1 MPESLKTF
9 TSALEKII
17 TINKIKKKN
26 THTSP
31 WRRELLSVIY
41 WRVKAESNVQQG
53 AGKSVLELQAL
64 EVKDG

>member
-17 TINKIKKKN
+17 TTINKKK